1 MTKCN
6 NRIKYYGKNDLITYH
21 YLGRLSLFLDNTDF
35 NQPISDINTAIEWHN
50 VKKLLDLNIKP
61 DNLTE
66 ESYTALQKHAKLFP
80 RSIGMFLKTINDD
93 NILEV
98 FKSVDILYKADF
110 IELFNNYK
118 LSKCITG
125 SAFSSFMHE
134 NESHIST
141 VLQYKDISSSYNEE
155 ITNYMCSDCLCAE
168 FLLDLHL
175 SCKSSNKKT
184 TYYLP
189 DNLTPSIQV
198 QIVDNYVDSEKCNPN
213 YLQLLSTA
221 KSSSAFP
228 ISNELRYKAYKK
240 NETICKKLIPPES
253 GFYYGGEV
261 TFGNCLDVEIDASNP
276 TMPKYTYSKTWL
288 EENLD
293 YPTILNNLIYLFEF
307 VDNKMNST
315 FVSRKCDL
323 SIVESALGIKGKT
336 EYIHGIVFSQ
346 KDIISVLQIAAYV
359 RELSIHNINL
369 ESVIAWFFKDYL
381 SLEFNANGFYFSPSS
396 KGTTY
401 KEQCRNLLIEMDS
414 ILKQFNMFVSSRRI
428 DRGLFEFASE
438 PIVFS
443 QIKSFNEQKYG
454 YLNDKEVND
463 TIYALFSDQST
474 VHYVEKIGNKY
485 PNFLQMVLHEN
496 LKPIDFE
503 QYKIPVIN
511 TLINNEYLY
520 LNENGYIKPNIEKA
534 VILKDIY
541 YDEVIR
547 IDPYKNNTYLDTLIK
562 EQKLVTSGTLFSKPE
577 QDYLDYVL
585 NMHKY
590 SNGLDLR
597 NKYCHG
603 NNPIDE
609 KASESNY
616 YQILKIMCLIIIKIN
631 DEFCKYY

>member
-1 MTKCN
+1 MAKRN
-6 NRIKYYGKNDLITYH
+6 DRIKYYGQNDLATYH
-21 YLGRLSLFLDNTDF
+21 YLNHLSSFLEETDF
-35 NQPISDINTAIEWHN
+35 NQPISDINTAIEWNN
-50 VKKLLDLNIKP
+50 VIKLLNLNIKP

-66 ESYTALQKHAKLFP
+66 TSYTALQKHAKLFP
-80 RSIGMFLKTINDD
+80 RSIGRFLQTIND
-93 NILEV
+93 NNLLEV
-98 FKSVDILYKADF
+98 FETVDILYKSDF
-110 IELFNNYK
+110 FELFNNYK
-118 LSKCITG
+118 LSKRIT
-125 SAFSSFMHE
+125 SAAFSSFMHE
-134 NESHIST
+134 IGSYIST
-141 VLQYKDISSSYNEE
+141 ILQYKDISSSYNEE
-155 ITNYMCSDCLCAE
+155 ITNYMRSDCSCAE
-168 FLLDLHL
+168 FLLDFHL
-175 SCKSSNKKT
+175 SCRSSNKKI

-189 DNLTPSIQV
+189 DNLTPDIQI
-198 QIVDNYVDSEKCNPN
+198 QIVNDYIDSEKCNPN

-221 KSSSAFP
+221 KSSPAFP
-228 ISNELRYKAYKK
+228 VSNELRYKAYKM
-240 NETICKKLIPPES
+240 NETICEKLIPPES

-261 TFGNCLDVEIDASNP
+261 TFGNCADVEMDFSNP

-293 YPTILNNLIYLFEF
+293 YPTILNNLIYLFGF

-315 FVSRKCDL
+315 FVSRKSDL
-323 SIVESALGIKGKT
+323 SIVESTLGIKGKT
-336 EYIHGIVFSQ
+336 EYIHGIAFSQ
-346 KDIISVLQIAAYV
+346 KNIISLLQTAAYV
-359 RELSIHNINL
+359 RELSLHDINL

-381 SLEFNANGFYFSPSS
+381 PLEFNANGFYFSPSS

-401 KEQCRNLLIEMDS
+401 REQCRNLLIEMDS
-414 ILKQFNMFVSSRRI
+414 VLKQFNMFVSSRGINRE
-428 DRGLFEFASE
+428 LFEFASE

-463 TIYALFSDQST
+463 VIFALFSDQST
-474 VHYVEKIGNKY
+474 IHFVEKIGSKY

-496 LKPIDFE
+496 LKVTDFE
-503 QYKIPVIN
+503 EYQIPAIN

-534 VILKDIY
+534 VILRDIY

-547 IDPYKNNTYLDTLIK
+547 IDCYKSNTYLNTLIE
-562 EQKLVTSGTLFSKPE
+562 EQKVVTSGTLFSKPE
-577 QDYLDYVL
+577 QEYLDYML

-609 KASESNY
+609 KVSESNY

-631 DEFCKYY
+631 DEFCKYC